1 MGVFCHSKYSILDDP
16 TVEFALVRDVD
27 SRPTVRELLAVN
39 EWMSSGLKFHTIR
52 DHLQHRVPVMGG
64 MFGMRRGLFDD
75 GEKSL
80 QLTNLVVDDEKTEK
94 TKKEFQNTTTT
105 TTTTTS
111 MTTTSMTD
119 IVSKAFELY
128 PTRRIPGT
136 TQDDQ
141 NFLQK
146 FIWKLVKDDAMD
158 HDMDGGRRCKTYE
171 SKVCRR
177 FPIEDGRDDYSFVGY
192 PFNPSLT
199 EGNELNIAT
208 SHFECS
214 MSCRAEYNEE
224 YQDVLISNQRPH
236 KNGLKFTTKTTT
248 AAGQPEKQI
257 VTTKISGRASKRLQH
272 RQ

>member
-1 MGVFCHSKYSILDDP
+1 MKYFSSGTSLTRKFSFLFFFDFVLYSNSIPDDP

-39 EWMSSGLKFHTIR
+39 EWVSSGLKFHTIR

-64 MFGMRRGLFDD
+64 MFGMRRGLFDG
-75 GEKSL
+75 GEKPS
-80 QLTNLVVDDEKTEK
+80 QLTNEIADVGTRET
-94 TKKEFQNTTTT
+94 TKEFQNTTTT
-105 TTTTTS
+105 TTATTTTTS
-111 MTTTSMTD
+111 MAD

-128 PTRRIPGT
+128 PTRKIPGV

-146 FIWKLVKDDAMD
+146 FVWKLVKSDAMD
-158 HDMDGGRRCKTYE
+158 HDMDGGRRCKMYG

-199 EGNELNIAT
+199 EGEELNIAK

-214 MSCRAEYNEE
+214 MSCRAEFNEE
-224 YQDVLISNQRPH
+224 YQDVLISNQRT
-236 KNGLKFTTKTTT
+236 LKTEKTTR
-248 AAGQPEKQI
+248 AGRPEKQ
-257 VTTKISGRASKRLQH
+257 VR
-272 RQ
+272 